1 MLCYL
6 ETSKVRGILKGLE
19 NVHFKG
25 EVSLNHYIV
34 FQKFLTQKYY
44 KLEKTVK
51 DYGVITDK
59 RLKELM
65 TESLDKDQVCTM
77 DNLINTFIM
86 LLDKNGFFV
95 YVIIFNFFKE
105 MELLI
110 VMSFVEYWKIEVSME
125 LLIQEKELFN
135 LLNFLRQSLDY
146 GWQKLLEYGE

>member
-1 MLCYL
+1 LLCYL

-77 DNLINTFIM
+77 DNLINTFIR

-110 VMSFVEYWKIEVSME
+110 VMSFVEY
-125 LLIQEKELFN
+125 
-135 LLNFLRQSLDY
+135 
-146 GWQKLLEYGE
+146 